1 MIIEYILEAGLLFQ
15 KVIFDILP
23 DVPQISTQLIN
34 SISHVLDIIFSNLSL
49 LGIFVRIDT
58 IKILVPLVIF
68 VVNFEYLY
76 NIIIWILRKIPGLS
90 IS

>member
-23 DVPQISTQLIN
+23 DVPQISIQLIN
-34 SISHVLDIIFSNLSL
+34 SINHVLDIIFSNLSL

>member
-76 NIIIWILRKIPGLS
+76 NIIMWILRKIPGLS

>member
-1 MIIEYILEAGLLFQ
+1 MIIEYILEAGLLIQ
-15 KVIFDILP
+15 KVVFDILP
-23 DVPQISTQLIN
+23 DVPQISLQLVN
-34 SISHVLDIIFSNLSL
+34 SINHVLDIIFSNLSL

-76 NIIIWILRKIPGLS
+76 NIIMWILRKIPGLS